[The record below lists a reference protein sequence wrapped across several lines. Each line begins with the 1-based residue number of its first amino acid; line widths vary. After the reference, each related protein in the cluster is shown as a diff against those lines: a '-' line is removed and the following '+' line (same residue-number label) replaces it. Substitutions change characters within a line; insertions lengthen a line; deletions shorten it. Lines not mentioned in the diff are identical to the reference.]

1 MIRASFVLLAVFAIA
16 AHASVPNGTCSDEHV
31 NNVRRLLLAGF
42 AALDVKEELPL
53 RDANDPAF
61 SLSAGTLFGL
71 RFLNISGDI
80 NTTCGANES
89 IAEFVAVAPQ
99 VKGHYNWRSR
109 GNSPLSGDLIVE
121 GRNGAFTGRLRYVRG
136 NLRSASLAF
145 SHFSA
150 VSIQL
155 DGVSSFSVPGSKIIS
170 LGNNVFNKAVRKT
183 TTNVVSPAFKKA
195 VQARE

>member
-1 MIRASFVLLAVFAIA
+1 MIRASFVLLVVFAIA

-42 AALDVKEELPL
+42 ASLDVKEQLPL
-53 RDANDPAF
+53 RDVNDPAF
-61 SLSAGTLFGL
+61 SLSAGNLFGL
-71 RFLNISGDI
+71 RFLNISGDVK
-80 NTTCGANES
+80 TTCGANES
-89 IAEFVAVAPQ
+89 IAEFVAVVPQ

-109 GNSPLSGDLIVE
+109 GESPLSGDLVVE
-121 GRNGAFTGRLRYVRG
+121 GRNGAFTGRLRHVRG
-136 NLRSASLAF
+136 FLRSASLAF

-170 LGNNVFNKAVRKT
+170 LGNNAFNKAVRKT
-183 TTNVVSPAFKKA
+183 TTNVVSPALKKA
-195 VQARE
+195 VQASE